1 MMSSSSKTPPPSL
14 EKRPEAA
21 NIGIRSEVEA
31 PFRALRLVL
40 FGFFA
45 VSASVGAL
53 IAVTQVIGALGGAR
67 NALPLEDVAQSL
79 VIDLAAAG
87 TFAFFLRR
95 DLQARD
101 KQIARLTREERLGAL
116 PLALANGRRVKVG
129 QLRSFSRVV
138 IAAGSPTQVAAAVA
152 AAEPLREQLQERGVL
167 VVPLP
172 IFPGDQTVSGGS
184 ENGAESSESS
194 SSSSDSKDNL
204 RWKATPLRLEEW
216 KAWFDEQTALAGAN
230 LDKGL
235 YISLRLDGRVRGSGQ
250 GPPPWQRLIAQL
262 APLEGDGAWKGFFDG
277 FDGRV

>member
-1 MMSSSSKTPPPSL
+1 MASKTPPPSL
-14 EKRPEAA
+14 D
-21 NIGIRSEVEA
+21 
-31 PFRALRLVL
+31 RALRLVL
-40 FGFFA
+40 FGFFGI
-45 VSASVGAL
+45 SASVGAL
-53 IAVTQVIGALGGAR
+53 IATTQVIASLGGAQR
-67 NALPLEDVAQSL
+67 ALPLADVAQSL
-79 VIDLAAAG
+79 GIDLAAAG

-116 PLALANGRRVKVG
+116 PLSLANGRRVKVG

-138 IAAGSPTQVAAAVA
+138 IAAGSPEQVAAAVQ

-172 IFPGDQTVSGGS
+172 IFPGDPASS
-184 ENGAESSESS
+184 NGAAPAESSGSS
-194 SSSSDSKDNL
+194 SADDL

-216 KAWFDEQTALAGAN
+216 KAWFDEQTALANAN

-262 APLEGDGAWKGFFDG
+262 APLEGA
-277 FDGRV
+277 RMCLHLPATSAQT

>member
-1 MMSSSSKTPPPSL
+1 MASKVPPPSL
-14 EKRPEAA
+14 ERRPEAG

-40 FGFFA
+40 FGFFG

-53 IAVTQVIGALGGAR
+53 IATTQVIAALGGAER
-67 NALPLEDVAQSL
+67 ALPLADVAQSL
-79 VIDLAAAG
+79 GIDLAAAG
-87 TFAFFLRR
+87 VFAFFLRR

-116 PLALANGRRVKVG
+116 PLTLANGRRVKVG

-138 IAAGSPTQVAAAVA
+138 IAAGSPEQVAAAVQ

-172 IFPGDQTVSGGS
+172 IFPGDQASS
-184 ENGAESSESS
+184 NGAAAAESSGSS
-194 SSSSDSKDNL
+194 STDDL

-216 KAWFDEQTALAGAN
+216 KAWFDEQTALANSN
-230 LDKGL
+230 LSLSNGL

-250 GPPPWQRLIAQL
+250 GPPPWQRIIAQL